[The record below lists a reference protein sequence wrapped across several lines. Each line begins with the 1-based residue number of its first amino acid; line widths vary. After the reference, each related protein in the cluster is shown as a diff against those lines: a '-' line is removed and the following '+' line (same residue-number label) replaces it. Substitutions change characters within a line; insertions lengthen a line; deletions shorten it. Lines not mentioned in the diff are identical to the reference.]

1 MKPTCSKCMLSSTV
15 AVHSEESNRTRFF
28 CADCASEYENQCVDA
43 GVDYTRT
50 ELIEKKAV

>member
-1 MKPTCSKCMLSSTV
+1 MLSSTV